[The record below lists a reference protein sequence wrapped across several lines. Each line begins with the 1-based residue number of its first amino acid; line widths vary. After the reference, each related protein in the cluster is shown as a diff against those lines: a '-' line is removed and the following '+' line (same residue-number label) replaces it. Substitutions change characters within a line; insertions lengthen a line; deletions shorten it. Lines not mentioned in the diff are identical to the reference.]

1 MTFNYKHS
9 LFSTFIILK
18 ARRGRIWK
26 GHIYK
31 GEKKESFPL
40 KIPELSSFFRK

>member
-9 LFSTFIILK
+9 FFGTFLILK

-31 GEKKESFPL
+31 GEKKASLPL
-40 KIPELSSFFRK
+40 KIPKLSSLFRK

>member
-9 LFSTFIILK
+9 LFSLFIILK

-31 GEKKESFPL
+31 AEKKTSFIL
-40 KIPELSSFFRK
+40 KSPELSSLFRK